1 MTPARGAAT
10 ITRIIGVMGIAAM
23 SLHAQVPSGKRDPL
37 PASVRNVKIT
47 RSNPSGPDFV
57 MVGAAFEASVKNDR
71 QTEIRIGSEPVYFTG
86 ADLLLETGEWQ
97 GNMDVMLLG
106 SIDAEYDECSQ
117 VPPGGAYTLPK
128 VHASIRVRKTG
139 GHLPSSVTARFYLA
153 TACKEGKVQP
163 FEDIVTEPVRIDLSA
178 IPEK

>member
-1 MTPARGAAT
+1 MTRTIVVLTIGAMRLYGQPAG
-10 ITRIIGVMGIAAM
+10 
-23 SLHAQVPSGKRDPL
+23 GKHHQL

-47 RSNPSGPDFV
+47 RSNLSDPDFV
-57 MVGAAFEASVKNDR
+57 MVNIAFEASVKNDR

-106 SIDAEYDECSQ
+106 SIDEKYDECSH

-128 VHASIRVRKTG
+128 VLASVRVRKTG
-139 GHLPSSVTARFYLA
+139 GHVPSTVTARFYLA
-153 TACKEGKVQP
+153 TTCKEGKVTP
-163 FEDIVTEPVRIDLSA
+163 LEDIVTGPVHIDLSG